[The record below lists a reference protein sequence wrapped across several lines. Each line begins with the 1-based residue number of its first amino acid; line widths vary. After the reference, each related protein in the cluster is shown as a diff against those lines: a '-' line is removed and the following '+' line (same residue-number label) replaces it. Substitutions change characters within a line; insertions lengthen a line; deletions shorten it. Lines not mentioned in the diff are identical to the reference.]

1 MDIKKYGSYLKIE
14 ESPETRLEREK
25 EMFMDIID
33 SLIEMS
39 VKEQILVEQFKID
52 LTQYVDD
59 HFVIIESL
67 IYMKYGPIK
76 GRVILWYI
84 YERMDSEGNIGKLTI
99 NDDENK
105 TSETYILNNSEE
117 LWTFLLTL
125 KNDDEEKL

>member
-14 ESPETRLEREK
+14 ESPETRLDREK

-39 VKEQILVEQFKID
+39 IKEQILVEQFKVD

-59 HFVIIESL
+59 HYVIIESL
-67 IYMKYGPIK
+67 IYMKFGPVK

-84 YERMDSEGNIGKLTI
+84 YERIDNDGNIGKLTI
-99 NDDENK
+99 NDDDKK
-105 TSETYILNNSEE
+105 TSESFILNNSEE
-117 LWTFLLTL
+117 LWTFLQNL
-125 KNDDEEKL
+125 KNNEEKL

>member
-14 ESPETRLEREK
+14 ESPETRLDREK

-39 VKEQILVEQFKID
+39 IKEQILVEQFKVD

-59 HFVIIESL
+59 HYVIIESL
-67 IYMKYGPIK
+67 IYMKFGPVK

-84 YERMDSEGNIGKLTI
+84 YERIDSDGNIGKLTI
-99 NDDENK
+99 NDDDKK
-105 TSETYILNNSEE
+105 TSESFILNNSEE
-117 LWTFLLTL
+117 LWTFLQNL
-125 KNDDEEKL
+125 KNNEEKL